1 MDPSKPVRSG
11 EWSVVTHAHADHTA
25 RHAAVIL
32 TEPTRR
38 LMQAR
43 LPGQR
48 TERVLDY
55 GDILRSEDL
64 GEPAARGPFSVSL
77 HPSGHILD
85 SAMAR
90 VAYEGDSV
98 LYTGDFKLRP
108 GLSSERC
115 EPVTAQTLVMETTYG
130 RPRYRFPPTHD
141 VLQDIRRFC
150 TESLECRMTP
160 VLLAYSLGKTQ
171 EVLAALA
178 GCGLPI
184 RLHPSAAA
192 MTRIY
197 AEFGRSFPDWS
208 PWDPDS
214 IQGHVIITPTLRP
227 LLAEP
232 GRMREGLRVASISGW
247 ALDSRRPAGPRDDS
261 TQGGVHRRFPLS
273 DHADFDDLL
282 EFVTR
287 VQPRRVFTLH
297 GFAADFA
304 RFLRRQGLEAQALSE
319 DDRQLDLAL

>member
-1 MDPSKPVRSG
+1 M
-11 EWSVVTHAHADHTA
+11 VTHAHADHTA

-64 GEPAARGPFSVSL
+64 REPAARGPFSVSL
-77 HPSGHILD
+77 HPSGHILG

-192 MTRIY
+192 MTRNSRQSALLRPAAITIHDDRDMQRQRR
-197 AEFGRSFPDWS
+197 GRREPGCSVARFRHARRLSPWS
-208 PWDPDS
+208 P
-214 IQGHVIITPTLRP
+214 
-227 LLAEP
+227 A
-232 GRMREGLRVASISGW
+232 
-247 ALDSRRPAGPRDDS
+247 SRRPS
-261 TQGGVHRRFPLS
+261 
-273 DHADFDDLL
+273 
-282 EFVTR
+282 
-287 VQPRRVFTLH
+287 
-297 GFAADFA
+297 
-304 RFLRRQGLEAQALSE
+304 
-319 DDRQLDLAL
+319 